1 MKTRFASASAG
12 KVFVAVGIL
21 QLIEIGELHFEDTLG
36 ELLDIDLEK
45 IDPMV
50 MVEQLLTHTS
60 GVPDYFDESIMEEYE
75 ELWTDFPNYRIRHN
89 ADLLPLFIHRKMMY
103 PMKQRMITVPISIAW
118 VQREPVQAAPLLP

>member
-1 MKTRFASASAG
+1 M
-12 KVFVAVGIL
+12 AVGIL